1 MSVNIY
7 RTHEVD
13 STPTSQYRTPTE
25 EFLVE
30 IENQYTDDI
39 STIVSQQ
46 CNEKKISFQ
55 VKQLEMG
62 VVQRTYDMNVSLK

>member
-1 MSVNIY
+1 MNIY
-7 RTHEVD
+7 RTREID

-30 IENQYTDDI
+30 IENQQFTDDVT
-39 STIVSQQ
+39 TILSQQ
-46 CNEKKISFQ
+46 CNEKKLSFQ

-62 VVQRTYDMNVSLK
+62 VVQRTYDMTVSLK

>member
-7 RTHEVD
+7 RTREID

-25 EFLVE
+25 EFVVD
-30 IENQYTDDI
+30 IENRYSDDV

-46 CNEKKISFQ
+46 SNEKKLSFQ

-62 VVQRTYDMNVSLK
+62 VIQRTYDMNVSLK